1 MKTLGFIASFA
12 LLLGLSSS
20 ANAETYVTKNDPT
33 GVAMCFDS
41 AGAKAP
47 LQNCQ
52 VAVAPETSVS
62 YVSRTDPA
70 GGVMC
75 FDTTGKLA
83 PIAKC
88 SSKPVAGAPAIGLV
102 ARIARLR

>member
-1 MKTLGFIASFA
+1 MKTLGFIASAA
-12 LLLGLSSS
+12 LLLGLAGS
-20 ANAETYVTKNDPT
+20 AHAETYETKSDPT

-47 LQNCQ
+47 LASCE
-52 VAVAPETSVS
+52 ATPAASVS
-62 YVSRTDPA
+62 YVYRTDPA

-75 FDTTGKLA
+75 FDTAGTLA
-83 PIAKC
+83 PITKC
-88 SSKPVAGAPAIGLV
+88 ESKPVAGAPAIGLV